1 MKKKILIAAAALA
14 VIVATSLTIMA
25 ATDSG
30 TQSNPLVTL
39 SYLNEQFAPQ
49 IKADLRAEI
58 AAAEA
63 ELTKKL
69 SDSLASGSAQP
80 AAPGAGPVFSV
91 VTLSRGQTVSCSIG
105 AELLLRIGSASAV
118 GGAPG
123 LVDSTG
129 GTTLAAGGALTAN
142 HLYMVTIEG
151 NGIKAD
157 ADSVKVMIRG
167 GYTVT

>member
-14 VIVATSLTIMA
+14 VIVAASLTIMA

-49 IKADLRAEI
+49 IKADLRAEL

-63 ELTKKL
+63 ELAKKF
-69 SDSLASGSAQP
+69 SDSAASGTVQP
-80 AAPGAGPVFSV
+80 AAPAAGTVFSV
-91 VTLSRGQTVSCSIG
+91 VTLSRGQTVSCAVG
-105 AELLLRIGSASAV
+105 TELLLRIGSASAV

-151 NGIKAD
+151 NGIKAG